1 MKNDVNRALVA
12 KKKFSKSSLTLLAGF
27 LLTFAFPSQGWAST
41 YYSKLTVANGGSG
54 KGYVYL
60 ATATT
65 GPSSDTDYKASLAV
79 SNSSSNKSQTY
90 YAWAKAARGYKFNS
104 WTGTGVTASS
114 KSGYSTLSVSASSEN
129 SSNPTSFT
137 ATANWT
143 ELSTYTITFLAP
155 ENGSYSVAY
164 SNVTDNSG
172 KTGLTA
178 YNENYVPKDADEQV
192 SSYETDK
199 IELTVKS
206 GTFLGWYEVNGDLE
220 TKLSEEEEY
229 VLADGTNTKINGNRT
244 IKAKFKAPS
253 EYQAC
258 VIDAGSSTNYKTFA
272 EALDYANT
280 LTTNPTLQLLDNV
293 LDISTSQS
301 ITKSMTLDLNG
312 SSLAGSVSKLLNI
325 NDANAIVNIVDNSDL
340 GKGVISMIGEVNGKM
355 YAVYVTKGT
364 LNLQSGS
371 IYAQNTADMASQ
383 TSARAYGVYVSDGYV
398 FNMTGGKI
406 EVYSD
411 QYGYGAQIGAGAAT
425 PAVGNFSGGTI
436 LVETKTKSRG
446 ILGYG
451 QVNLS
456 GNIDIQ
462 STTINTTEAVGVYLD
477 GDYKAQL
484 TMEGGTITTQAQTTT
499 AYGIMMNTASTV
511 NVSGGSITA
520 KISSSGTTSAY
531 GIYNKAAG
539 TVNISGVANILAQAQ
554 TATAY
559 GVQNAG
565 TGSITMTN
573 GTLTAKTETDKT
585 AYGIY
590 STSTG
595 KVTLSG
601 GTVNAQSA
609 KTAAH
614 GIYGTKA
621 GTILVNGGTINA
633 KAGTNTAY
641 GVYAAAGTVT
651 IEDGA
656 IIEAT
661 PTTAYALYQ
670 AGATFNV
677 NGGKMNGST
686 APIYGTVGKVNVIG
700 GFYKTCGNLANF
712 LTDDYNVY
720 ALTFGD
726 AYDAG
731 YRYVVANERPLGQA
745 TCKVVET
752 VNKKTQEIPFYD
764 LETALLYA
772 NNTSNTL
779 TIVMLCDY
787 ILPAGNYTL
796 PSNATLLVPWKDGQT
811 AAKGDKVDTYT
822 SSGTPPALKLYR
834 TLTFA
839 EGVNMTVNG
848 IFEVG
853 GRQHI
858 YANAGC
864 GSPCDGYAQLV
875 MNENSSITLNSGA
888 KLRGWGFITGQGTID
903 ARRGSTCY
911 EMFQIMD
918 FRGGTCTRS
927 MNGNTQKCFPLNQ
940 YYIQNIE
947 VPVTYHPG
955 SHLYA
960 GAGTVGVQVDN
971 VMIIGTGTETA
982 LFTMNNEDDSEDT
995 WVRKAY
1001 DPIHDRQMYDINSAA
1016 NLNAITL
1023 NINVTIATI
1032 TFNSSSYVLPVTNN
1046 MDIHLLTGT
1055 LNVTQ
1060 NVSFLPGSSLEID
1073 KEATGVLASGKN
1085 VYFYDAQDWHD
1096 DAGNGLAYGG
1106 SGIFVDFVKVK
1117 FTPSWTTCPRTTIDN
1132 AKLNIHG
1139 TFKVNGGLYT
1149 STSGSSIIS
1158 TNEDAGTIVFTA
1170 KAPSSETKVYECNNT
1185 SPTYYGVTFIPA
1197 NLRNDDNSKVSTSGT
1212 AAGKSYCY
1220 QDGQWKCMVHDGCF
1234 DIDETSNDPAEWI
1247 YYAKPGDYVALKSG
1261 TEDATTHLYY
1271 SADETRMFILMPDNC
1286 QWWEVAPYDDIYYC
1300 ADNDTYYYYDA
1311 GASAWKEKEVTVTW
1325 QNWDGT
1331 KIADYQVK
1339 YNSTPKYLG
1348 SLPARAASNYYT
1360 YDFIGWSPALT
1371 DDVKVTENTVF
1382 VAQYEQKDKLYKVT
1396 FTVGGTSEINYF
1408 KWGEIPYSERFLDDQ
1423 PGKKLTW
1430 DPAISAVTG
1439 TTTYTGTYT
1448 DLPDDPTTLTYTVT
1462 WKNYEGTPLET
1473 DNNVAYNAMPEY
1485 NGETPTKQGI
1495 ADKDFE
1501 FDGWTPDIA
1510 PVTENVVYVA
1520 KYRDV
1525 AKKFQIRFLAEDG
1538 TTVLYSDQVAY
1549 NVVPTFIGTL
1559 PTKEHADPEHYY
1571 YELVWNPLVSAVTK
1585 AQDYRATFVEK
1596 PNTMRLIVDGGTYG
1610 QVNVTIGGE
1619 TFTNQDHFSEKYDY
1633 LTEATIEAVNPM
1645 AGYHFV
1651 RWSDGVTTNPRTVQV
1666 TSPTP
1671 FTAVWSNKF
1680 NLSWNLAG
1688 GVASNDYTK
1697 GEVAVGTPI
1706 VAPIVTKAGYD
1717 FVGWNTT
1724 PAATMPESDLSY
1736 TATWTPGSTT
1746 YLVEYYKLHIGD
1758 GAPFEQ
1764 RYSYTEY
1771 PATTEDV
1778 VTPEPIEIDGY
1789 DTPKPQKVTV
1799 AGGGSTVVK
1808 YYYQISK
1815 TNTLDVDEGDT
1826 KTITEPTEAY
1836 TVVLA
1841 PGKTMNITGTGKV
1854 TAQNLVLQSVPGD
1867 NTGANLATT
1876 SNLEILGDVCIEI
1889 KMNSTGTM
1897 DDKLFYCFSVPFKVN
1912 VDDGVERLYKDNKTW
1927 SKAELNTNYRVYTYN
1942 EYDRA
1947 TYGRSDN
1954 NWTPFNG
1961 PQFAPGVFYLCEF
1974 DNSNYNRY
1982 RFYAAEGASLNNKG
1996 DIEVT
2001 RSSTN
2006 EDGGW
2011 NGVANNGLTDNQ
2023 LSGDDDDDFK
2033 IIQTLNSELNCFEPA
2048 TASET
2053 PLAIGNAAMVQV
2065 NATGSVLV
2073 GETSSAVAARR
2084 MGEMVSTEFINVRL
2098 YKENQDK
2105 HVDQIFIRAS
2115 EDASEQYVAGID
2127 LSKATMGTPKVAR
2140 LWVNDYDLQLVAN
2153 EALMT
2158 NDQAT
2163 FSLGMSAPANGEYI
2177 IALNEV
2183 PNNATIY
2190 LTENGS
2196 AIWNLNIAPAPISLS
2211 KGTENSYGLRL
2222 VRKINNVVTGFDEA
2236 VLNGNVQKVIL
2247 NDHLYIIREGK
2258 VYSAHGHVIK

>member
-1 MKNDVNRALVA
+1 MKNEVNRALVA
-12 KKKFSKSSLTLLAGF
+12 KKKFCKFSLTLLAGF
-27 LLTFAFPSQGWAST
+27 LLTFAFPVQGWAST

-114 KSGYSTLSVSASSEN
+114 KSGYYGLAVSASSET
-129 SSNPTSFT
+129 SSNPTLFT

-143 ELSTYTITFLAP
+143 ELPTYNITFLAP

-164 SNVTDNSG
+164 SNITDNSG
-172 KTGLTA
+172 KTGLVA
-178 YNENYVPKDADEQV
+178 YNKSYVPKDADEQV

-199 IELTVKS
+199 IELTVNS
-206 GTFLGWYEVNGDLE
+206 GTFLGWYEVSGSAENLISANE
-220 TKLSEEEEY
+220 NY
-229 VLADGTNTKINGNRT
+229 VLADGNTTKISADKT
-244 IKAKFKAPS
+244 IKAKFKEPS
-253 EYQAC
+253 LYQAR
-258 VIDAGSSTNYKTFA
+258 VIDGETIQDYKTFA
-272 EALDYANT
+272 EALAYANT

-325 NDANAIVNIVDNSDL
+325 NNANAIVNIVDNSDL

-371 IYAQNTADMASQ
+371 IYAQNTADVTTS
-383 TSARAYGVYVSDGYV
+383 TSARAYGVYVTDGYT

-406 EVYSD
+406 EAYSD

-477 GDYKAQL
+477 GNYNAQL

-520 KISSSGTTSAY
+520 KISSSGTMSAY

-554 TATAY
+554 TTTACGIY
-559 GVQNAG
+559 NASTGAITFSGG
-565 TGSITMTN
+565 TIK
-573 GTLTAKTETDKT
+573 AQPKTTT
-585 AYGIY
+585 AYGIW
-590 STSTG
+590 G
-595 KVTLSG
+595 KG
-601 GTVNAQSA
+601 
-609 KTAAH
+609 
-614 GIYGTKA
+614 A

-633 KAGTNTAY
+633 TAGTNTAC
-641 GVYAAAGTVT
+641 GVYAEAGTVT
-651 IEDGA
+651 VEDGA

-670 AGATFNV
+670 KGATFNV

-686 APIYGTVGKVNVIG
+686 APIYGTVGKVNLKG
-700 GFYKTCGNLANF
+700 GFYKTNTDLSKF
-712 LTDDYNVY
+712 LTEEYNAY
-720 ALTFGD
+720 ALNYG
-726 AYDAG
+726 AEYDAG
-731 YRYVVANERPLGQA
+731 YQYVVANERPLGQA

-752 VNKKTQEIPFYD
+752 VNKKTQETPFYD

-772 NNTSNTL
+772 NNTTNTL

-796 PSNATLLVPWKDGQT
+796 SSNATLLVPWKDGQT

-822 SSGTPPALKLYR
+822 SSGTPPTLKLYR

-839 EGVNMTVNG
+839 EGVNMIVNG

-875 MNENSSITLNSGA
+875 MNENSSITLNNGA

-995 WVRKAY
+995 WVRKQY
-1001 DPIHDRQMYDINSAA
+1001 DPIHDRQVYDINSAA

-1023 NINVTIATI
+1023 KINVTITTI

-1060 NVSFLPGSSLEID
+1060 NISFLPGSSLEID
-1073 KEATGVLASGKN
+1073 KEATGVLVSGKN

-1096 DAGNGLAYGG
+1096 KDGVGLAYQPNTTYGVG
-1106 SGIFVDFVKVK
+1106 HNFVRVK

-1139 TFKVNGGLYT
+1139 AFKVNGGLYT

-1170 KAPSSETKVYECNNT
+1170 NAPSSNTTVYECNNT
-1185 SPTYYGVTFIPA
+1185 SPTYYGVTFTPA
-1197 NLRNDDNSKVSTSGT
+1197 NLLNGDNSKVSTSGT

-1247 YYAKPGDYVALKSG
+1247 YYAKPGDYVALKSN

-1271 SADETRMFILMPDNC
+1271 SADELRMFILMSDNC
-1286 QWWEVAPYDDIYYC
+1286 QWWEVTPYDDIYYC

-1371 DDVKVTENTVF
+1371 DDLKVTENTVF

-1408 KWGEIPYSERFLDDQ
+1408 KWGEIPYSERFLDNQ

-1430 DPAISAVTG
+1430 TPTISAVTG
-1439 TTTYTGTYT
+1439 VASYTGTYN
-1448 DLPDDPTTLTYTVT
+1448 DIPVDPTTLTYTVT
-1462 WKNYEGTPLET
+1462 WKNYNGTILET
-1473 DNNVAYNAMPEY
+1473 DNDVTYNAMPEY

-1510 PVTENVVYVA
+1510 SVTENVVYVA

-1538 TTVLYSDQVAY
+1538 TTVLHSDQVAY

-1585 AQDYRATFVEK
+1585 AQDYKATFVEK

-1610 QVNVTIGGE
+1610 QVNVTVGGE
-1619 TFTNQDHFSEKYDY
+1619 TFTNQDRFSKQYDY
-1633 LTEATIEAVNPM
+1633 LTEATIEAVNP
-1645 AGYHFV
+1645 ATGYHFV

-1666 TSPTP
+1666 TSSTP

-1706 VAPIVTKAGYD
+1706 VAPNVTKAGYD
-1717 FVGWNTT
+1717 FVAWT
-1724 PAATMPESDLSY
+1724 PAVDVTMPEKDVTY
-1736 TATWTPGSTT
+1736 TATWTPGNTT
-1746 YLVEYYKLHIGD
+1746 YLVEYYKLHIVD
-1758 GAPFEQ
+1758 DVPFKQ

-1771 PATTEDV
+1771 PARTGDV
-1778 VTPEPIEIDGY
+1778 VTPEPIEIEDY
-1789 DTPKPQKVTV
+1789 DTPEPQTVTV

-1808 YYYQISK
+1808 YYYKISE
-1815 TNTLDVDEGDT
+1815 TNTLEVEGDT

-1836 TVVLA
+1836 TVILA
-1841 PGKTMNITGTGKV
+1841 PGKTMNITSKGSV

-1889 KMNSTGTM
+1889 EMNKSGTM
-1897 DDKLFYCFSVPFKVN
+1897 DDKLYYCFSVPFKVN
-1912 VDDGVERLYKDNKTW
+1912 VADGVERLHKDNDTW

-1942 EYDRA
+1942 ENDRA
-1947 TYGRSDN
+1947 THGRSDN
-1954 NWTPFNG
+1954 NWASFSG
-1961 PQFAPGVFYLCEF
+1961 DQFLPGVFYLCEF

-1982 RFYAAEGASLNNKG
+1982 RFYAANKSQLDNKG
-1996 DIEVT
+1996 SITVFK
-2001 RSSTN
+2001 SSDN
-2006 EDGGW
+2006 EDAGW
-2011 NGVANNGLTDNQ
+2011 NGVANNGLTDNK
-2023 LSGDDDDDFK
+2023 LSGDDDDDFT
-2033 IIQTLNSELNCFEPA
+2033 IIQILNSEGNCFETA
-2048 TASET
+2048 TASKT

-2073 GETSSAVAARR
+2073 GKTSSAVAARR
-2084 MGEMVSTEFINVRL
+2084 MGEAASTEFINVRL

-2115 EDASEQYVAGID
+2115 EDAAEQYVAGID

-2140 LWVNDYDLQLVAN
+2140 MWVNDYDLQLVAN

-2196 AIWNLNIAPAPISLS
+2196 AIWNLNIAPAPLSLS

-2222 VRKINNVVTGFDEA
+2222 VHKINNVVTGFDEA

-2247 NDHLYIIREGK
+2247 NDHLYIIRDGK